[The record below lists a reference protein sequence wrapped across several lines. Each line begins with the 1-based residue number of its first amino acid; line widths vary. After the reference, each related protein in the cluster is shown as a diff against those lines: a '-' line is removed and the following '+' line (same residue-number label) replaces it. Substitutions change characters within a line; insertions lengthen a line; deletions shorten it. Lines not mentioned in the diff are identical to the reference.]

1 MSPDV
6 AETEGGQ
13 TISVLSRSDHVA
25 PAVFE
30 SFGKA
35 EFCVYAMCVCTGGR
49 WEGIVKSWILTDVG
63 IE

>member
-30 SFGKA
+30 SFRKA
-35 EFCVYAMCVCTGGR
+35 EFCVYAVCACVCVHSGVVGG
-49 WEGIVKSWILTDVG
+49 DC
-63 IE
+63 